1 MKKMDL
7 KNPEIKC
14 VSISKKKIKMEK
26 TKEKENE
33 KITNIKAKF
42 KKFGGEKIPDI
53 IEYIKDYI
61 SNNPLAT
68 ISLGC
73 DSVQRR
79 RKTVYAFTLMFYSVS
94 IKNGAHVV
102 YFRENISKVRDNQD
116 RLAKEAEFLYGIA
129 EWLDSEL
136 SSFYVRMDLSEAEQK
151 RYKFHLA
158 KCNGEF
164 AHVSMSNEDVVA
176 SNLTLTDEDKSKIFR
191 LIDLH
196 LDYNPFE
203 GKIDNRGFAKNKS
216 NEAYKAYVP
225 WLKGLSYRV
234 FCKPVSPAAA
244 SAADLL
250 LKN

>member
-1 MKKMDL
+1 MEQL
-7 KNPEIKC
+7 KEIEISNPK
-14 VSISKKKIKMEK
+14 
-26 TKEKENE
+26 N
-33 KITNIKAKF
+33 KF
-42 KKFGGEKIPDI
+42 KKFGGEKITDI
-53 IEYIKDYI
+53 IEYIKDYVKEHP
-61 SNNPLAT
+61 NVT

-102 YFRENISKVRDNQD
+102 YFRENVSKIRDTYD
-116 RLAKEAEFLYGIA
+116 RLYKEAEFLIEIA
-129 EWLDSEL
+129 EWLDKEL
-136 SSFYVRMDLSEAEQK
+136 SKFYTRQDLTDLEQK

-164 AHVSMSNEDVVA
+164 ANVRPENEDGVIQ
-176 SNLTLTDEDKSKIFR
+176 NITLTDADKVKATQFKT
-191 LIDLH
+191 IDLH

-216 NEAYKAYVP
+216 NISYKAYTP
-225 WLKGLSYRV
+225 WLKGLNYRV
-234 FCKPVSPAAA
+234 FVKPCSPAAA

>member
-1 MKKMDL
+1 
-7 KNPEIKC
+7 
-14 VSISKKKIKMEK
+14 MED
-26 TKEKENE
+26 TKEKEVNRL
-33 KITNIKAKF
+33 TNIRGKF

-53 IEYIKDYI
+53 IEYIKNYI
-61 SNNPLAT
+61 KYSPHVT

-79 RKTVYAFTLMFYSVS
+79 KKTVYAFTLMFYSVS

-102 YFRENISKVRDNQD
+102 YFRENISKIRDNYD
-116 RLAKEAEFLYGIA
+116 RLGKEAEFVHEIA
-129 EWLDSEL
+129 EWLDKEL
-136 SSFYVRMDLSEAEQK
+136 STFYIRQDLSEMEQK

-164 AHVSMSNEDVVA
+164 AHVDVTNEDVVI
-176 SNLTLTDEDKSKIFR
+176 SNLTLTDADKSKQFR

-203 GKIDNRGFAKNKS
+203 GKVDNRGFAKNKS
-216 NEAYKAYVP
+216 NISYRAYTP
-225 WLKGLSYRV
+225 WLKGLQYRV
-234 FCKPVSPAAA
+234 FCKPSSPAAA

>member
-1 MKKMDL
+1 M
-7 KNPEIKC
+7 EAIEE
-14 VSISKKKIKMEK
+14 VGKKIINVRKK
-26 TKEKENE
+26 W
-33 KITNIKAKF
+33 
-42 KKFGGEKIPDI
+42 KKFGGEKIDDI
-53 IEYIKDYI
+53 IEYIKEYV
-61 SNNPLAT
+61 NEHPKVT

-94 IKNGAHVV
+94 IRNGAHVI
-102 YFRENISKVRDNQD
+102 YFRENINKVRDNYD
-116 RLAKEAEFLYGIA
+116 RLGKEAEFLHEIA
-129 EWLDSEL
+129 EWLDAEL
-136 SSFYVRMDLSEAEQK
+136 SSFYVRKDLSDMEQK

-164 AHVSMSNEDVVA
+164 AHVNTSNEDVVT
-176 SNLTLTDEDKSKIFR
+176 SNLTLTDADRSREYR

-203 GKIDNRGFAKNKS
+203 GNIDKRGFAKNKS
-216 NEAYKAYVP
+216 NESYKAYVP
-225 WLKGLSYRV
+225 WLKGIGYRV
-234 FCKPVSPAAA
+234 FCKSSSPAAA

>member
-1 MKKMDL
+1 
-7 KNPEIKC
+7 
-14 VSISKKKIKMEK
+14 MEHI
-26 TKEKENE
+26 KEKEVT
-33 KITNIKAKF
+33 KITNIRSKF
-42 KKFGGEKIPDI
+42 KKFGGERISDI
-53 IEYIKDYI
+53 IQYIKDYVTEY
-61 SNNPLAT
+61 PKVT

-79 RKTVYAFTLMFYSVS
+79 KKTVYAFTLMFYSVS

-102 YFRENISKVRDNQD
+102 YFRENISKIRDNFD
-116 RLAKEAEFLYGIA
+116 RLAKEAEFIHEIA

-136 SSFYVRMDLSEAEQK
+136 VKFYVRQDLTELEQK

-158 KCNGEF
+158 RCNGEF
-164 AHVSMSNEDVVA
+164 ANVSPSNEDTVA
-176 SNLTLTDEDKSKIFR
+176 NNLTLTDADKSKQFR
-191 LIDLH
+191 TIDLH

-216 NEAYKAYVP
+216 NVSYRSYTP
-225 WLKGLSYRV
+225 WLKGLNYRV
-234 FCKPVSPAAA
+234 FVKSASPAAA

>member
-1 MKKMDL
+1 
-7 KNPEIKC
+7 
-14 VSISKKKIKMEK
+14 MEK
-26 TKEKENE
+26 EVD
-33 KITNIKAKF
+33 KISNVRGKF

-53 IEYIKDYI
+53 IEYIKNYI
-61 SNNPLAT
+61 IDNPNVT

-79 RKTVYAFTLMFYSVS
+79 RKTVYAFTLMFYSIS

-102 YFRENISKVRDNQD
+102 YFRENVNKVRDTFD
-116 RLAKEAEFLYGIA
+116 RLYKEAEFIHSIA
-129 EWLDSEL
+129 EWLDYEISK
-136 SSFYVRMDLSEAEQK
+136 FFVRKDLTDIEQK
-151 RYKFHLA
+151 RYKYHLA

-164 AHVSMSNEDVVA
+164 SQVSYSNEDNIIN
-176 SNLTLTDEDKSKIFR
+176 NLTLTDADKSREFKS
-191 LIDLH
+191 IDLH

-216 NEAYKAYVP
+216 NVSYKAYTP
-225 WLKGLSYRV
+225 WLKGLGYRV
-234 FCKPVSPAAA
+234 FVKPNSPAAA

>member
-1 MKKMDL
+1 
-7 KNPEIKC
+7 
-14 VSISKKKIKMEK
+14 MEK
-26 TKEKENE
+26 EVS
-33 KITNIKAKF
+33 KISNIRGKF

-61 SNNPLAT
+61 EEHPNVT

-94 IKNGAHVV
+94 IKNGAHVI
-102 YFRENISKVRDNQD
+102 YFRENINKIRDTYD
-116 RLAKEAEFLYGIA
+116 RLYKEAEFIHDIA
-129 EWLDSEL
+129 EWLDAEL
-136 SSFYVRMDLSEAEQK
+136 STFYTRQDLTDLEQK

-164 AHVSMSNEDVVA
+164 SHVSPTNEDVVI
-176 SNLTLTDEDKSKIFR
+176 SNLTLTDADKARVFR
-191 LIDLH
+191 SIDLH

-216 NEAYKAYVP
+216 NISYKAYTP
-225 WLKGLSYRV
+225 WLKGLGYRV
-234 FCKPVSPAAA
+234 FVKPCSPAAA

>member
-1 MKKMDL
+1 
-7 KNPEIKC
+7 
-14 VSISKKKIKMEK
+14 MEHI
-26 TKEKENE
+26 KEKEVT
-33 KITNIKAKF
+33 KITNIRSKF
-42 KKFGGEKIPDI
+42 KKFGGERISDI
-53 IEYIKDYI
+53 IQYIKDYVTEY
-61 SNNPLAT
+61 PKVT

-79 RKTVYAFTLMFYSVS
+79 KKTVYAFTLMFYSVS

-102 YFRENISKVRDNQD
+102 YFRENISKIRDNFD
-116 RLAKEAEFLYGIA
+116 RLAKEAEFIHEIA

-136 SSFYVRMDLSEAEQK
+136 VKFYVRQDLTELEQK

-158 KCNGEF
+158 RCNGEF
-164 AHVSMSNEDVVA
+164 ANVSPSNA
-176 SNLTLTDEDKSKIFR
+176 DKSKQFR
-191 LIDLH
+191 TIDLH

-216 NEAYKAYVP
+216 NVSYRSYTP
-225 WLKGLSYRV
+225 WLKGLNYRV
-234 FCKPVSPAAA
+234 FVKSASPAAA